1 MNPKYVRI
9 FIKNITMNK
18 AVYNTYKMLQ
28 RETILVNILF
38 INLCELTLT
47 QPSELFNSPS
57 SPRGKSI

>member
-1 MNPKYVRI
+1 MNPKYMRI

-47 QPSELFNSPS
+47 
-57 SPRGKSI
+57 